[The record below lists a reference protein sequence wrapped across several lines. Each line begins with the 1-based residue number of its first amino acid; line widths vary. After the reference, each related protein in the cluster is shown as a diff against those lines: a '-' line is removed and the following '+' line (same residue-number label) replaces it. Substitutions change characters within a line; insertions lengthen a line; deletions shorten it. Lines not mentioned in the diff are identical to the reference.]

1 MNWRIL
7 IALNNE
13 PLAVHAADEGIELA
27 RALKSELGFVYVIG
41 EPSEI
46 GADCGVSAE
55 ETIKIAKE
63 DGKELIATIRQRVPE
78 LAALEFMPI
87 GSAAVEIV
95 KAAKEWPAN
104 LIVIGS
110 HGRGGIQRAVLG
122 SVAEAVVRHASCP
135 VMVVKAEE

>member
-1 MNWRIL
+1 MNWKVL

-13 PLAVHAADEGIELA
+13 PLAVHAADVGMELS
-27 RALKSELGFVYVIG
+27 RSLKAEVAFIYVID

-46 GADCGVSAE
+46 GADGGVSAAE
-55 ETIKIAKE
+55 AIRIAKE
-63 DGKELIATIRQRVPE
+63 DGKELIAAIRGRAPE

-87 GSAAVEIV
+87 GQPAAEIV
-95 KAAKEWPAN
+95 IAAKEWPAS

-110 HGRGGIQRAVLG
+110 HGRGGIKRAVLG
-122 SVAEAVVRHASCP
+122 SIAEAVMRHAACP

>member
-1 MNWRIL
+1 MNWKVL
-7 IALNNE
+7 IALNSE
-13 PLAVHAADEGIELA
+13 PLAVHAADVGIELT
-27 RALKSELGFVYVIG
+27 RSLKAELGFVYVIG

-46 GADCGVSAE
+46 GADGGVSAE
-55 ETIKIAKE
+55 EAVRTAKE
-63 DGKELIATIRQRVPE
+63 DGKALLAAVRQRAPE
-78 LAALEFMPI
+78 LVALEFMPI
-87 GSAAVEIV
+87 GRAAVEIV

-122 SVAEAVVRHASCP
+122 SVAEAVVRHAPCP